1 MQAIL
6 APYLRLLAYLN
17 PWRKSRLESY
27 VMFKCLRGTLM
38 ATGVV
43 SLLIFLID
51 FVEISKSMNSRGA
64 LTSFELLQLML
75 MKSPNTILVL
85 LPFAFLAGS
94 ITAFVALNRSSEL
107 IAMRAA
113 GVSAWRFVLPATLMS
128 FLFGLATILLFNPLA
143 SMLGDAYERQKVII
157 EQAEVL
163 PQDAVYLRQGDEK
176 DDGNRT
182 QIVIRA
188 SSQGSAPGTLKD
200 VTFWVYAVTKAKTP
214 EFVER
219 IDAMEASLRPGFWQL
234 KNAHSSRAGEPSR
247 FYDVLTLSSN
257 LNPAKAFRRTVSAQS
272 TPFWKLPAMI
282 AQTDASGFTSTE
294 YRLKLHQLLSTP
306 FMFAAMAAL
315 GAVFSLRLMRLGGIA
330 QLVITGVSLGF
341 AIFFVNQMLGAMGK
355 AEVIPTVM
363 AGWAPAFLAL
373 LSAMTLLVYTED
385 G

>member
-1 MQAIL
+1 METIL
-6 APYLRLLAYLN
+6 TPVARLLGYLN

-51 FVEISKSMNSRGA
+51 FVEISKSTNSRGS

-113 GVSAWRFVLPATLMS
+113 GISAWRFVMPATLMS
-128 FLFGLATILLFNPLA
+128 FIFGLATIFLFNPLA
-143 SMLGDAYERQKVII
+143 SMLGDRYERQRAII
-157 EQAEVL
+157 EESVVN
-163 PQDAVYLRQGDEK
+163 PEDAIYLRQGDDK
-176 DDGNRT
+176 GDGNRT

-188 SSQGSAPGTLKD
+188 ASQAATPNTLKD
-200 VTFWVYAVTKAKTP
+200 VTFWVYAIGKRQTP

-219 IDAMEASLRPGFWQL
+219 IDALEAKLRPGFWQL
-234 KNAHSSRAGEPSR
+234 KNAHSARAGEPSR

-257 LNPAKAFRRTVSAQS
+257 LNPTKAFRHTVSAQS

-315 GAVFSLRLMRLGGIA
+315 GAVFSLRLTRLGGLARLAIY
-330 QLVITGVSLGF
+330 GVSLGF

-355 AEVIPTVM
+355 AEVIPTSL
-363 AGWAPAFLAL
+363 AGWAPAFIAL